1 MGPIQPAWGATWP
14 ERVGTAEVRP
24 GEVTRGKLPLIEYAD
39 GSDVE
44 APVIVVAGK
53 TRGSVAWL
61 ISCGHGDEVGGAL
74 AMQRVARSL
83 DPASMSGLVILI
95 PVANPPAFQAMRRV
109 NPSPDDLMDF
119 GDAFSGQARFATE
132 RIAEKYMALWKE
144 HADFVVDFHT
154 GGDRF
159 VQHPFVIFTVTGT
172 VPTAR
177 MESLARMFGVPT
189 LWRDR
194 DKVFESDITINVPA
208 MGIPAFLLEVGGGGV
223 MERQQDARQAEFALS
238 FLRGVDIIPGEPL
251 RPDDIQ
257 RRRKVPDHHAVA
269 RRVLLR
275 PGQAG
280 RSGQRRHSP
289 RAHRRRLRRRGR
301 GPAFAGERCDRAG
314 HAGIPGRRNGFVGDR
329 AWDRGARVTNVSAS
343 VGAAEL
349 KVVWTDP
356 DFDPRPTR
364 GLLRARFGD
373 PRTALEHPSRRGR
386 GDAAPERRAGDNPA
400 ARLVLANLVRA
411 SRQLIDPERDLS
423 TLPHRTGRLD

>member
-1 MGPIQPAWGATWP
+1 MFRSHFGVLIGGFGSLILASICPAWGATWP
-14 ERVGTAEVRP
+14 DRVGTAEVRP

-53 TRGSVAWL
+53 THGPVAWL

-74 AMQRVARSL
+74 AMQRVAKAL
-83 DPASMSGLVILI
+83 DPATMSGLVILI

-132 RIAEKYMALWKE
+132 RIADKYVVLWKE

-172 VPTAR
+172 VPPAR
-177 MESLARMFGVPT
+177 MESMARMFGVPT

-251 RPDDIQ
+251 RPETFSVVEKYRIIT
-257 RRRKVPDHHAVA
+257 P
-269 RRVLLR
+269 
-275 PGQAG
+275 
-280 RSGQRRHSP
+280 S
-289 RAHRRRLRRRGR
+289 RG
-301 GPAFAGERCDRAG
+301 
-314 HAGIPGRRNGFVGDR
+314 GFFYPLV
-329 AWDRGARVTNVSAS
+329 
-343 VGAAEL
+343 
-349 KVVWTDP
+349 KP
-356 DFDPRPTR
+356 
-364 GLLRARFGD
+364 GD
-373 PRTALEHPSRRGR
+373 PVSEGTPLARIVDVY
-386 GDAAPERRAGDNPA
+386 GDEVEVLRSPVSGAIVLGMQEFPVVATGSWVIELGIVVPE
-400 ARLVLANLVRA
+400 
-411 SRQLIDPERDLS
+411 
-423 TLPHRTGRLD
+423 

>member
-1 MGPIQPAWGATWP
+1 MSRSLGPALTASVGALALCSIHPAWGAPWP
-14 ERVGTAEVRP
+14 ERIGTAEVQR
-24 GEVTRGKLPLIEYAD
+24 GAVTRGRLPLIEYAD

-53 TRGSVAWL
+53 KDGPVAWL

-74 AMQRVARSL
+74 AMQRVAKAL
-83 DPASMSGLVILI
+83 DPATMSGLVVLI

-119 GDAFSGQARFATE
+119 GDAFPGQARFATE

-172 VPTAR
+172 VPTER

-223 MERQQDARQAEFALS
+223 MERQQDASQAEFALS
-238 FLRGVDIIPGEPL
+238 FLRGVRIIPGEPL
-251 RPDDIQ
+251 RPESFRVVEKYRIITPS
-257 RRRKVPDHHAVA
+257 RGGFFHALVKPGDPVSEGTPLARIVDVYGDEVEILRSPVNGAIVLGMQEFPVVA
-269 RRVLLR
+269 
-275 PGQAG
+275 
-280 RSGQRRHSP
+280 SGSW
-289 RAHRRRLRRRGR
+289 
-301 GPAFAGERCDRAG
+301 
-314 HAGIPGRRNGFVGDR
+314 V
-329 AWDRGARVTNVSAS
+329 
-343 VGAAEL
+343 AEL
-349 KVVWTDP
+349 GILV
-356 DFDPRPTR
+356 
-364 GLLRARFGD
+364 
-373 PRTALEHPSRRGR
+373 
-386 GDAAPERRAGDNPA
+386 PE
-400 ARLVLANLVRA
+400 
-411 SRQLIDPERDLS
+411 
-423 TLPHRTGRLD
+423 

>member
-1 MGPIQPAWGATWP
+1 MRFRGFMARPPKAIFVASLFALVWGPMDSAWSATWP
-14 ERVGTAEVRP
+14 DRVGTAEVRP
-24 GEVTRGKLPLIEYAD
+24 GEMTRGTLPLIEYAD

-53 TRGSVAWL
+53 TRGPVAWL

-74 AMQRVARSL
+74 AMQRVARAL
-83 DPASMSGLVILI
+83 DPSSMSGLVILI

-119 GDAFSGQARFATE
+119 GEAFPGQARFATE
-132 RIAEKYMALWKE
+132 RIAEKYMGLWKD

-172 VPTAR
+172 IPAER

-251 RPDDIQ
+251 RTG
-257 RRRKVPDHHAVA
+257 AVSVVEKY
-269 RRVLLR
+269 RIIT
-275 PGQAG
+275 P
-280 RSGQRRHSP
+280 S
-289 RAHRRRLRRRGR
+289 RG
-301 GPAFAGERCDRAG
+301 GFFFALVK
-314 HAGIPGRRNGFVGDR
+314 P
-329 AWDRGARVTNVSAS
+329 
-343 VGAAEL
+343 
-349 KVVWTDP
+349 
-356 DFDPRPTR
+356 
-364 GLLRARFGD
+364 GD
-373 PRTALEHPSRRGR
+373 PVSEGTPLARIVDVY
-386 GDAAPERRAGDNPA
+386 GDEVE
-400 ARLVLANLVRA
+400 VLRSPVNGAIVLGMQEFPVVA
-411 SRQLIDPERDLS
+411 
-423 TLPHRTGRLD
+423 TGSWVIELGIVVPN